1 MHNTHTSTLTLT
13 LTNSF
18 SHTQNS
24 PVVSTDATT
33 SSSSNGGG
41 SSDGLGG
48 EIAPLK
54 VMSAQV
60 VAETSSHGVAT
71 SSTAGALGFPHI
83 DSKQPETIDQTLRR
97 KLRADGHYSVT

>member
-1 MHNTHTSTLTLT
+1 M
-13 LTNSF
+13 
-18 SHTQNS
+18 
-24 PVVSTDATT
+24 STDATS

-41 SSDGLGG
+41 GGDGLGG
-48 EIAPLK
+48 GGIASLK

-60 VAETSSHGVAT
+60 IAETSSHGVAT

-97 KLRADGHYSVT
+97 KQPTGRIMLKLSFGVDGDFSVI